1 MQPSVEKIVALKPD
15 LVIASTEGNQ
25 PSLGPALAAV
35 EIPLFVVRTDR
46 LDEIAPALV
55 RIGTLTAT
63 AGTEGRA
70 EELRRAIEAQRR
82 KRVNAP
88 RVLFAVWADPLYAG
102 GRNTFIDDLFALTG
116 AANSVDQNGW
126 PQLSLER
133 LIATPPDLVL
143 YPGATVPRASL
154 ERLFQAQPE
163 LLARVQL
170 LPVDD
175 NLFTRPGPRVAEA
188 AAALNGIFD
197 RWEASH

>member
-1 MQPSVEKIVALKPD
+1 V
-15 LVIASTEGNQ
+15 
-25 PSLGPALAAV
+25 
-35 EIPLFVVRTDR
+35 
-46 LDEIAPALV
+46 
-55 RIGTLTAT
+55 
-63 AGTEGRA
+63 
-70 EELRRAIEAQRR
+70 
-82 KRVNAP
+82 
-88 RVLFAVWADPLYAG
+88 G

-116 AANSVDQNGW
+116 AANSVDGNGW

-143 YPGATVPRASL
+143 YPGGTVSRASL

-170 LPVDD
+170 VPVDD